1 MIASCSISS
10 AESERIDRILDNAP
24 VIDHDESK
32 LDPMKEQS
40 MIGQFC
46 ASLGATNAHLDHIL
60 FPGYEIPPPLEPIL
74 ESEVDWDTYMA
85 SSTQASASKG
95 VTAEYLS
102 KVWRIDIDDAAM
114 SIKANTQRCVRSTG
128 ADLNRNYSTNDRML
142 RYKRIH
148 QHFFMDTFFATK
160 KAGKSTRGHTCMQLF
175 VTDKGFVYVIPMASK
190 SEVNKAVKLF
200 AKEIGAPDAIVCD
213 AAP

>member
-1 MIASCSISS
+1 MIASYSISS
-10 AESERIDRILDNAP
+10 TESERIDQILEDAP
-24 VIDHDESK
+24 VIDHNGST
-32 LDPMKEQS
+32 LDPISQRS
-40 MIGQFC
+40 VIGQFC
-46 ASLGATNAHLDHIL
+46 LSLGAMNAHLDNVL
-60 FPGYEIPPPLEPIL
+60 FPDYEIRSPLEPIL

-85 SSTQASASKG
+85 SSTQASATKG

-128 ADLNRNYSTNDRML
+128 ANLNRNYSTNDRML

-175 VTDKGFVYVIPMASK
+175 VTDKGFVYG
-190 SEVNKAVKLF
+190 F
-200 AKEIGAPDAIVCD
+200 
-213 AAP
+213 